1 MIICFFTS
9 LSVSHAVLSSQ
20 KQYAFVSFCVILH
33 PCFADAEF
41 ACAALA
47 RRGAVSVL
55 PCLHQSPASNAA
67 AAAAYLHRIA
77 AIEELNLS
85 TVTSRFH

>member
-1 MIICFFTS
+1 MCGPG
-9 LSVSHAVLSSQ
+9 A
-20 KQYAFVSFCVILH
+20 
-33 PCFADAEF
+33 
-41 ACAALA
+41 A